1 MGKTAHVFSESPP
14 FASLNISGH
23 FGGLPET
30 SAWNHRSFL
39 LVQNYYFFGSP
50 QGFRLKKAIG
60 RKAGRYPTGL
70 GGPEWPT
77 GGEAM
82 A

>member
-30 SAWNHRSFL
+30 SAWTIEVFQWAKIQ
-39 LVQNYYFFGSP
+39 QNPFTATALS
-50 QGFRLKKAIG
+50 KKIKNAIF
-60 RKAGRYPTGL
+60 A
-70 GGPEWPT
+70 
-77 GGEAM
+77 A
-82 A
+82 

>member
-30 SAWNHRSFL
+30 SDNRTLHYL
-39 LVQNYYFFGSP
+39 TN
-50 QGFRLKKAIG
+50 
-60 RKAGRYPTGL
+60 
-70 GGPEWPT
+70 
-77 GGEAM
+77 
-82 A
+82 